1 MLLIVLKIWG
11 KDSGHKRK
19 ATSDSTSHGRPR
31 RGVRGAPSGVAHA
44 VVVQPLFVCASPAIA
59 RHRPASNFS
68 PTSSY
73 SMRGGPAAAGRWVVI
88 SCRQRSGGL
97 ETGRNPSPLCPP
109 PSPAVPPPEPPRAAV
124 LSPPRA
130 GDALPVALSCSVLP
144 LWSLA
149 PSAITWPAGR
159 HCTPHCTPCLPSSA
173 LSLCLE
179 TVTCSEYPIYL
190 DFPLHWKLAFSFLFF
205 MYFFFYRGNIGH

>member
-44 VVVQPLFVCASPAIA
+44 VVVPPLSVCASPAIA
-59 RHRPASNFS
+59 RHRPASSFS

-109 PSPAVPPPEPPRAAV
+109 PSPAVPPPEPPPPRSCPRREQETPFPS
-124 LSPPRA
+124 LSPAPFSLF
-130 GDALPVALSCSVLP
+130 GLSLPPLSRGLR
-144 LWSLA
+144 
-149 PSAITWPAGR
+149 GR

-205 MYFFFYRGNIGH
+205 MYFFFYPGNIGH

>member
-44 VVVQPLFVCASPAIA
+44 VVVPPLSVCASPAIA
-59 RHRPASNFS
+59 RHRPASSFS

-109 PSPAVPPPEPPRAAV
+109 PSPAVPPPEPPRGPVPAACRR
-124 LSPPRA
+124 RA
-130 GDALPVALSCSVLP
+130 FPSHRSLP
-144 LWSLA
+144 LRSPSLV
-149 PSAITWPAGR
+149 SR
-159 HCTPHCTPCLPSSA
+159 
-173 LSLCLE
+173 SLCYH
-179 TVTCSEYPIYL
+179 VACGDDIAPPIAPRVCL
-190 DFPLHWKLAFSFLFF
+190 RRRSVCV
-205 MYFFFYRGNIGH
+205 

>member
-31 RGVRGAPSGVAHA
+31 CGVRGAPSGVAHA
-44 VVVQPLFVCASPAIA
+44 VVVQPLSVCASPAIA
-59 RHRPASNFS
+59 RHRPASSFS

-97 ETGRNPSPLCPP
+97 ETGRKPSPLCPP
-109 PSPAVPPPEPPRAAV
+109 PSPAVPPPEPP
-124 LSPPRA
+124 PPRSCPRRA
-130 GDALPVALSCSVLP
+130 QETPFPSHRSLLLRSPSLVSRSLRYHVACGDDIAPPIAPRVCLRRRSV
-144 LWSLA
+144 
-149 PSAITWPAGR
+149 
-159 HCTPHCTPCLPSSA
+159 C
-173 LSLCLE
+173 
-179 TVTCSEYPIYL
+179 V
-190 DFPLHWKLAFSFLFF
+190 
-205 MYFFFYRGNIGH
+205 

>member
-44 VVVQPLFVCASPAIA
+44 VVVPPLSVCASPAIA
-59 RHRPASNFS
+59 RHRPASSFS

-130 GDALPVALSCSVLP
+130 GDAPSLPIALSRSVLP

-149 PSAITWPAGR
+149 PSAITWPAGTTL
-159 HCTPHCTPCLPSSA
+159 HP
-173 LSLCLE
+173 
-179 TVTCSEYPIYL
+179 
-190 DFPLHWKLAFSFLFF
+190 PLHPVSAFVGAQFVFRDSNVFGVSHLPGFPASLEVSFFVFIFYVFLFLS
-205 MYFFFYRGNIGH
+205 R

>member
-44 VVVQPLFVCASPAIA
+44 VVVPPLSVCASPAIA
-59 RHRPASNFS
+59 RHRPASSFS

-73 SMRGGPAAAGRWVVI
+73 SMRGGPAAAGHWVVI

-97 ETGRNPSPLCPP
+97 ETGRNPSPPCPP
-109 PSPAVPPPEPPRAAV
+109 PSPAVPPPRAAPRRGPV
-124 LSPPRA
+124 PAACRRRAFPSLSPAPF
-130 GDALPVALSCSVLP
+130 
-144 LWSLA
+144 SLF
-149 PSAITWPAGR
+149 G
-159 HCTPHCTPCLPSSA
+159 
-173 LSLCLE
+173 LSLPPLSRGLRDDIAPPIAPRVCLRRRS
-179 TVTCSEYPIYL
+179 VCV
-190 DFPLHWKLAFSFLFF
+190 
-205 MYFFFYRGNIGH
+205 

>member
-44 VVVQPLFVCASPAIA
+44 VVVPPLSVCASPAIA
-59 RHRPASNFS
+59 RHRPAWNFS

-130 GDALPVALSCSVLP
+130 GDVPFPSLSPAPFSLFGLSLPPLSRGLRDDI
-144 LWSLA
+144 A
-149 PSAITWPAGR
+149 PR
-159 HCTPHCTPCLPSSA
+159 VCLPRRSV
-173 LSLCLE
+173 C
-179 TVTCSEYPIYL
+179 V
-190 DFPLHWKLAFSFLFF
+190 
-205 MYFFFYRGNIGH
+205 

>member
-44 VVVQPLFVCASPAIA
+44 VVVPPLSVCASPAIA
-59 RHRPASNFS
+59 RHRPASSFS

-109 PSPAVPPPEPPRAAV
+109 PSPAVPPPEPPPPRSCPRRAQETRLPFPS
-124 LSPPRA
+124 LSPAPF
-130 GDALPVALSCSVLP
+130 
-144 LWSLA
+144 SLF
-149 PSAITWPAGR
+149 G
-159 HCTPHCTPCLPSSA
+159 
-173 LSLCLE
+173 LSLPPLSRGLRDDIAPRVCLRRRS
-179 TVTCSEYPIYL
+179 VCV
-190 DFPLHWKLAFSFLFF
+190 
-205 MYFFFYRGNIGH
+205 